1 MAAEVEVPAGFVPQ
15 YALAFGA
22 VDAPAVSVHAGNPL
36 PVRTVRQAAGS
47 VPLVGSASA
56 SGTAGPFVPELGTP
70 IRVTLT
76 GSWTGVVE
84 LQRSIDGGATRV
96 PLTAGGER
104 WGRFTGNA
112 NEAVTDES
120 EAGATYHLA
129 IALQSG
135 TLAYRVAQ

>member
-1 MAAEVEVPAGFVPQ
+1 MAAEVEIPAGFVPQ

-22 VDAPAVSVHAGNPL
+22 VDAPAVSVHAG
-36 PVRTVRQAAGS
+36 A
-47 VPLVGSASA
+47 
-56 SGTAGPFVPELGTP
+56 
-70 IRVTLT
+70 
-76 GSWTGVVE
+76 VE
-84 LQRSIDGGATRV
+84 LRRSLDGGATQL

-120 EAGATYHLA
+120 EAGASYHLGVT
-129 IALQSG
+129 LQSG